1 MWYLHRKGGGRQS
14 PERHRAIKTAP
25 SATRR
30 QPNVYRSATRA
41 RTLYAGRAAP
51 PRPSWTPSRPGVR
64 LSPSRPP
71 LERRRASRGALCAR
85 TGVDARPENPC
96 VDETIKLSFAFPEKS
111 VNIGGH
117 EDEPIGTS
125 GREIGQTV
133 RRDKY
138 RHPLRRRAIRSA
150 DNRPARRFGA
160 AHRTRERAPRA
171 PPDPRLRASILAA
184 SRDTPRETRCASP

>member
-41 RTLYAGRAAP
+41 RTVYAGRAAP

-64 LSPSRPP
+64 LPPSRPP

-85 TGVDARPENPC
+85 TGVERATRK
-96 VDETIKLSFAFPEKS
+96 TIRSAGTIRQPNFPFAFPEKVSPS
-111 VNIGGH
+111 VATK
-117 EDEPIGTS
+117 DEATWPERSDS
-125 GREIGQTV
+125 GFFPP
-133 RRDKY
+133 
-138 RHPLRRRAIRSA
+138 PLRRRAMRSA